1 MPSKSKSQQ
10 RLFCMAL
17 AVRHGKL
24 KRSDVGQEVL
34 DIVDGDMT
42 DKQIKDFTVRE
53 GLVSLSEYLSE
64 SIEEH
69 IAEQYE
75 YTTPYAAP
83 REFKF
88 KPEKHILVVVKPG
101 FLTRTTEI
109 ISMYENEGFQYDRM
123 CTKLLTVG
131 EAKRLYYPH
140 RKEDWYKAL
149 CDSMASAP
157 CTAILF
163 TYEGKTTEAFKKC
176 DKLKD
181 EIRKKWSEDDKRN
194 VMHSSDKP
202 EAMQKEAV
210 VFFGAV

>member
-24 KRSDVGQEVL
+24 KRSEVGKEVL
-34 DIVDGDMT
+34 DIVDGKMT

-53 GLVSLSEYLSE
+53 GMTSLSEYLSE
-64 SIEEH
+64 S
-69 IAEQYE
+69 YE
-75 YTTPYAAP
+75 YTTRYAAKL
-83 REFKF
+83 EFKF
-88 KPEKHILVVVKPG
+88 KPEKHILIVVKPG
-101 FLTRTTEI
+101 FLARTSEI
-109 ISMYENEGFQYDRM
+109 ISMYEKEGFQYDRM
-123 CTKLLTVG
+123 RTKLLTLN

-140 RKEDWYKAL
+140 CKEDFYKPL
-149 CDSMASAP
+149 CEYMASRP

-163 TYEGKTTEAFKKC
+163 QYDGKTTEAFKKC
-176 DKLKD
+176 DQLKD

-202 EAMQKEAV
+202 EAMQKEAAI
-210 VFFGAV
+210 FFGDM